1 MEMTSATSSP
11 KKASLTSIRP
21 KGTRSAV
28 VLLRQWPAL
37 VLSASR
43 RNQKRRRSFDAK
55 ALLLIRKILGFSGCR
70 QTVRFLPHGVWKTWS
85 PGRVVCINPQQNSG
99 TGSDIRDHNGS
110 HELPEERY
118 GSVAPRIPR
127 EASPDRRSRVDS
139 KTWTRRSTGFRC
151 SRGSLAGADETFCR
165 KP

>member
-21 KGTRSAV
+21 KGPRSAV

-37 VLSASR
+37 LRSASK
-43 RNQKRRRSFDAK
+43 RNQKARRSFDAK
-55 ALLLIRKILGFSGCR
+55 ALLLIRKTLGFSGCR
-70 QTVRFLPHGVWKTWS
+70 QTVRFLPHGAWKTWS
-85 PGRVVCINPQQNSG
+85 TGRVVCINPQQNSG
-99 TGSDIRDHNGS
+99 AGSDIRDHNGS
-110 HELPEERY
+110 HALPEERY
-118 GSVAPRIPR
+118 GCVAPCIPR
-127 EASPDRRSRVDS
+127 EASPDRRSRIDS

-151 SRGSLAGADETFCR
+151 SHGSIAGADETFCR